1 MVGKWH
7 TVSHGRHDES
17 QDEQAFRNQGP
28 LVSISREP
36 PQNST
41 DNQLDKALGPVILR
55 YSFRNL
61 PAASEMENKYLPQNP
76 WVNHVTAPGNSETT
90 SYLEDYGKSLLD
102 SVRKNVKVLIVEDYN
117 ATGLVGDTRMLY
129 PNTDD
134 PAEYNKETQDN
145 TFFWFLRSKGAKRP
159 VVGRGGSWGLGK
171 LAFPLA
177 SSVRTFFVVTTRK
190 EGDRYLTGQAILKNH
205 KVHGDWFSEMMYFAD
220 EKMGENEHHWA
231 PISDSSSI
239 DEFCNAF
246 AVSRNEN
253 EPGTSMVIV
262 LPKKELNSINLKQCL
277 LSNYCVPI
285 MSGKLQIEISSEEGD
300 IEVITDEN
308 VREVISELNWTI
320 PKSLK
325 SAWTT
330 SERMEELVNLYDA
343 IEGFDCPDPIKLGK
357 PIKNKKTNTAEQFE
371 RVLPER
377 GTTDLQKITQDFN
390 SNQVVVFSGKMP
402 VHHKDGSGVK
412 EGTYFLALRK
422 CEDSEAAEAHFYR
435 GHISVPLNNDRKP
448 SAESVASL
456 LVVGEE
462 GCPLAELLRSSEGP
476 AHLKWDTTEDGMK
489 RRYDYGQ
496 STILF
501 LREIVGKIVTRITS
515 VDTKKEDIW
524 TDIFSLGEK
533 PEPPDIERRF
543 RIEEREGGGG
553 CNITPL
559 ELKEDIVGYSFIVRV
574 GYPKNTIV
582 RPKKA
587 PDPRIIDVHS
597 MTWNAEGATIT
608 KDVFAL
614 NGDLC
619 VDRVR
624 MTVREPDF
632 SVDLI
637 GVNSDL
643 KAQIMIT
650 EGGVA

>member
-1 MVGKWH
+1 
-7 TVSHGRHDES
+7 
-17 QDEQAFRNQGP
+17 
-28 LVSISREP
+28 
-36 PQNST
+36 
-41 DNQLDKALGPVILR
+41 
-55 YSFRNL
+55 
-61 PAASEMENKYLPQNP
+61 
-76 WVNHVTAPGNSETT
+76 
-90 SYLEDYGKSLLD
+90 
-102 SVRKNVKVLIVEDYN
+102 
-117 ATGLVGDTRMLY
+117 
-129 PNTDD
+129 
-134 PAEYNKETQDN
+134 
-145 TFFWFLRSKGAKRP
+145 
-159 VVGRGGSWGLGK
+159 
-171 LAFPLA
+171 
-177 SSVRTFFVVTTRK
+177 VRTFFVVTTRK
-190 EGDRYLTGQAILKNH
+190 EGGRYLTGQSILKNH
-205 KVHGDWFSEMMYFAD
+205 KVHDEWFSEMMYFAD
-220 EKMGENEHHWA
+220 EEMGEKSEHHWA

-239 DEFCNAF
+239 DKFCNTF
-246 AVSRNEN
+246 AVSRNED

-262 LPKKELNSINLKQCL
+262 LPKKELDSIDLKQCL

-285 MSGKLQIEISSEEGD
+285 MSGRLQIEISSEEGD
-300 IEVITDEN
+300 VEVITDEN
-308 VREVISELNWTI
+308 VREVISELDWTI
-320 PKSLK
+320 PKSLD

-330 SERMEELVNLYDA
+330 SERMDELVNLYDA
-343 IEGFDCPDPIKLGK
+343 MSNFDRSETIKLGK
-357 PIKNKKTNTAEQFE
+357 PIENKRTNTTEQFD

-377 GTTDLQKITQDFN
+377 DTTDLQKIKQDFV
-390 SNQVVVFSGKMP
+390 SNQIVVFTGKIP

-412 EGTYFLALRK
+412 EGTYHLALRK

-435 GHISVPLNNDRKP
+435 NHISVPLNNERKP
-448 SAESVASL
+448 SAEGVSSL
-456 LVVGEE
+456 LVVGEP

-489 RRYDYGQ
+489 RRYEYGP

>member
-7 TVSHGRHDES
+7 TAGYGRFDES
-17 QDEQAFRNQGP
+17 QDEQVFRNQGT

-41 DNQLDKALGPVILR
+41 DNPLDKDLPVRLR

-61 PAASEMENKYLPQNP
+61 PATSEMENRYFPQNP
-76 WVNHVTAPGNSETT
+76 WVDHVTAPGNSDVT
-90 SYLEDYGKSLLD
+90 SYDEDYGGSLLD

-129 PNTDD
+129 PNTDN
-134 PAEYNKETQDN
+134 PAEYNKKTQDN

-190 EGDRYLTGQAILKNH
+190 EGGRYLTGQSILKNH
-205 KVHGDWFSEMMYFAD
+205 KVHDEWFSEMMYFAD
-220 EKMGENEHHWA
+220 EEMGEKSEHHWA

-239 DEFCNAF
+239 DKFCNTF
-246 AVSRNEN
+246 AVSRNED

-262 LPKKELNSINLKQCL
+262 LPKKELDSIDLKQCL

-285 MSGKLQIEISSEEGD
+285 MSGRLQIEISSEEGD
-300 IEVITDEN
+300 VEVITDEN
-308 VREVISELNWTI
+308 VREVISELDWTI
-320 PKSLK
+320 PKSLD

-330 SERMEELVNLYDA
+330 SERMDELVNLYDA
-343 IEGFDCPDPIKLGK
+343 MSNLDRSETIKLGK
-357 PIKNKKTNTAEQFE
+357 PIENKRTNTTEQFD

-377 GTTDLQKITQDFN
+377 DTTDLQKIKQDFV
-390 SNQVVVFSGKMP
+390 SNQIVVFTGKIP

-412 EGTYFLALRK
+412 EGTYHLALRK

-435 GHISVPLNNDRKP
+435 NHISVPLNNERKP
-448 SAESVASL
+448 SAEGVSSL
-456 LVVGEE
+456 LVVGEP

-489 RRYDYGQ
+489 RRYEYGP

>member
-7 TVSHGRHDES
+7 TAGYGRFDES
-17 QDEQAFRNQGP
+17 QDEQVFRNQGT

-41 DNQLDKALGPVILR
+41 DNPLDKDLPVRLR

-61 PAASEMENKYLPQNP
+61 PATSEMENRYFPQNP
-76 WVNHVTAPGNSETT
+76 WVDHVTAPGNSDVT
-90 SYLEDYGKSLLD
+90 SYDEDYGGSLLD

-129 PNTDD
+129 PNTDN
-134 PAEYNKETQDN
+134 PAEYNKKTQDN

-190 EGDRYLTGQAILKNH
+190 EGGRYLTGQSILKNH
-205 KVHGDWFSEMMYFAD
+205 KVHDEWFSEMMYFAD
-220 EKMGENEHHWA
+220 EEMGEKSEHHWA

-239 DEFCNAF
+239 DKFCNTF
-246 AVSRNEN
+246 AVSRNED

-262 LPKKELNSINLKQCL
+262 LPKKELDSIDLKQCL

-285 MSGKLQIEISSEEGD
+285 MSGRLQIEISSEEGD
-300 IEVITDEN
+300 VEVITDEN
-308 VREVISELNWTI
+308 VREVISELDWTI
-320 PKSLK
+320 PKSLD

-330 SERMEELVNLYDA
+330 SERMDELVNLYDA
-343 IEGFDCPDPIKLGK
+343 MSNFDRSETIKLGK
-357 PIKNKKTNTAEQFE
+357 PIENKRTNTTEQFD

-377 GTTDLQKITQDFN
+377 DTTDLQKIKQDFV
-390 SNQVVVFSGKMP
+390 SNQIVVFTGKIP

-412 EGTYFLALRK
+412 EGTYHLALRK

-435 GHISVPLNNDRKP
+435 NHISVPLNNERKP
-448 SAESVASL
+448 SAEGVSSL
-456 LVVGEE
+456 LVVGEP

-489 RRYDYGQ
+489 RRYEYGP